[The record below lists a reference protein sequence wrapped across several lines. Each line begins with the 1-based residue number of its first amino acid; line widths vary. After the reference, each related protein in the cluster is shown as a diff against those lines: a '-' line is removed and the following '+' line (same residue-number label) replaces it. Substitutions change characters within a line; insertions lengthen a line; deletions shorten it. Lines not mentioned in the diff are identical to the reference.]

1 MSVTA
6 SPLAP
11 GQKAS
16 LGRVLRDQRKTLWVA
31 LALVV
36 VTFWILGQLGQW
48 TFGAGVA
55 VGVALGLANHLATEL
70 WLLKL
75 ISNGEQPTRN
85 KMISA
90 TVVRLTVLSVVA
102 ITLTVVLWPD
112 GVGVLL
118 GLAVFRL
125 IALLMTSVTLLKELK
140 QP

>member
-16 LGRVLRDQRKTLWVA
+16 LGRVLRDQRKTLWVG

-36 VTFWILGQLGQW
+36 ATFWILGQLDRW
-48 TFGAGVA
+48 TLGASVA
-55 VGVALGLANHLATEL
+55 IGVALGLANHLATEL

-75 ISNGEQPTRN
+75 ISSGEQPTRN
-85 KMISA
+85 RMIAA
-90 TVVRLTVLSVVA
+90 TLVRLGVLVVVA
-102 ITLTVVLWPD
+102 VGLAVVLWPD
-112 GVGVLL
+112 GIGLLL
-118 GLAVFRL
+118 GLAIFRL